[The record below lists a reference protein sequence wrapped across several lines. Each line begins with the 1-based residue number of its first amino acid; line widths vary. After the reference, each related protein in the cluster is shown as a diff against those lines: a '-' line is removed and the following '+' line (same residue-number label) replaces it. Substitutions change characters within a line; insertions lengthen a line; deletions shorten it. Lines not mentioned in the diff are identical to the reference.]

1 MVSAVRK
8 LVVMWLALGTCCAQQ
23 LDLPEE
29 PTATFG
35 ITVVDASGL
44 RGQVYNLRKSATELP
59 NFKKMKPV
67 GTIYTNALNISPRD
81 FTEGFPGV
89 TQRAEW
95 FAIDYTGRFWIE
107 RPGKYRFALLS
118 DDGSKLY
125 IDDRTVID
133 NDGLHSPLALFGTA
147 KLSGGIHSIRVSF
160 FQGPRTRLALMLGV
174 AAEGDLEY
182 RIFNT
187 SEFRPPKDPAQW
199 KFGNPADLQNPETPT
214 SKKKPRKPA
223 K

>member
-1 MVSAVRK
+1 MEITARQ
-8 LVVMWLALGTCCAQQ
+8 LVVLWLVIGVCRAQK

-44 RGQVYNLRKSATELP
+44 RGQVYNLRAGTRDLP
-59 NFKKMKPV
+59 NFKRMKPV
-67 GTIYTNALNISPRD
+67 GTIYANELNISPRD

-89 TQRAEW
+89 TQRSEW
-95 FAIDYTGRFWIE
+95 FAIDYTGRFYIE

-125 IDDRTVID
+125 IDDKTVVD
-133 NDGLHSPLALFGTA
+133 NDGTHSPLVLFGNA
-147 KLSGGIHSIRVSF
+147 KLSGGIHTIRISF
-160 FQGPRTRLALMLGV
+160 FQGPRTALALMLGI
-174 AAEGDLEY
+174 AEEGEKQF

-187 SEFRPPKDPAQW
+187 NEFRPPKNPAEW
-199 KFGNPADLQNPETPT
+199 KFGNPAELQNPETPKG
-214 SKKKPRKPA
+214 KKKARK
-223 K
+223 